1 MKYLVILLFG
11 LSAVQVSG
19 QDNIS
24 TYNLQEC
31 IDLALENNLDLKSAD
46 LNSQSAEVNFKR
58 SRNALLPTINGS
70 YNIGKA
76 SGRSINPFT
85 NTYIDEQ
92 LTFSNA
98 GLSLNTT
105 VFNGFR
111 LLNQWKM
118 EKLNWKAAAMEKED
132 QRLNLILNVTLAYLQ
147 VVNTQDLYNIAKNR
161 LQSTQDQLDRLDA
174 MYEEEMGNPAE
185 YRDFQGLKAT
195 DEANMITAKN
205 NFDDATTLLK
215 ELLNTQT
222 NFNVAAIDIPENFDV
237 YNNSLE
243 EVYDQALENMSI
255 VKAGEFRL
263 QASKKSVAVARANF
277 VPEISFFANLNTN
290 YSSVAQIFNETG
302 SSIIETGD
310 FVTLGGVDYPVL
322 REQTNFIGEDISYKD
337 QFENNLF
344 STIGVQVNIPLFNGF
359 ESKNRVALE
368 KIRKE
373 EADVNLN
380 RIKLQLRSAI
390 EQTYKDM
397 TAAYDRYQ
405 VLQSQNEAY
414 KESMRI
420 NEIRFTNGVDN
431 SVSYIISKNN
441 LENAKVN
448 LNNVKYEYLLRL
460 KLLDYYTGQN

>member
-1 MKYLVILLFG
+1 MKFLKILFIGLLTMH
-11 LSAVQVSG
+11 LSAQESIP
-19 QDNIS
+19 N
-24 TYNLQEC
+24 YNLQEC
-31 IDLALENNLDLKSAD
+31 IDIALQNNLDLKSAH
-46 LNSQSAEVNFKR
+46 LNSRSAEVNFKR
-58 SRNALLPTINGS
+58 SRNALLPSINGS

-85 NTYIDEQ
+85 NTYIDEK

-98 GLSLNTT
+98 GLNLNTT

-118 EKLNWKAAAMEKED
+118 EKLNWKAAELEKED
-132 QRLNLILNVTLAYLQ
+132 QRLNVILNVTLAYLQ

-161 LQSTQDQLDRLDA
+161 LQSTQDQLNRLDA
-174 MYEEEMGNPAE
+174 MHEEDMGNPAE
-185 YRDFQGLKAT
+185 FRDFQGLKAT
-195 DEANMITAKN
+195 DEANLITAKN
-205 NFDDATTLLK
+205 NFDDATTVLK
-215 ELLNTQT
+215 ELINVQS
-222 NFNVAAIDIPENFDV
+222 NFTVTGIDIPDNFDV

-243 EVYDQALENMSI
+243 NVYSQALENIAI
-255 VKAGEFRL
+255 VRAGEFRL

-277 VPEISFFANLNTN
+277 VPEVSFFANLNTN

-310 FVTLGGVDYPVL
+310 FVTLGGIDYPVFT
-322 REQTNFIGEDISYKD
+322 EQSSFVGEDISYKD

-344 STIGVQVNIPLFNGF
+344 STVGIQVNIPLFNGF

-373 EADVNLN
+373 EATINLD
-380 RIKLQLRSAI
+380 RIKLQLRTAI

-414 KESMRI
+414 QESMRI
-420 NEIRFTNGVDN
+420 NEIRFSNGVDN

-441 LENAKVN
+441 LENARVN

>member
-11 LSAVQVSG
+11 LSALQVSG

-243 EVYDQALENMSI
+243 EVYDQALENMAI